1 MPSCCIGDLGLA
13 DPPAG
18 TSSRAS
24 EPAEAI
30 GVIGRCR
37 HADLSLATGVGI
49 DLVCDAAD
57 VRVVDLGTL
66 DALARLALVARRYR
80 LGLIIERPPQG
91 LIDLLD
97 LCGLGGLLARPQFA
111 ADGSV
116 EAGGQAE
123 EREVALGV
131 EEEHDPGDPI
141 AVELE
146 HLERPRLPA
155 AARGRLVL
163 SEPGSPARPDRDQP

>member
-1 MPSCCIGDLGLA
+1 MA
-13 DPPAG
+13 HPPARR
-18 TSSRAS
+18 SSRAT
-24 EPAEAI
+24 EPADAI
-30 GVIGRCR
+30 GVIGHCR
-37 HADLSLATGVGI
+37 RADLSLTTGI
-49 DLVCDAAD
+49 RTDLVCDAAE

-66 DALARLALVARRYR
+66 DALARLGLAARRHG
-80 LGLIIERPPQG
+80 LELIIECPPRG
-91 LIDLLD
+91 LLDLLD
-97 LCGLGGLLARPQFA
+97 LCGLGGLLARLQFA

-131 EEEHDPGDPI
+131 EEEHDPGDPT

-155 AARGRLVL
+155 AARRRLVL
-163 SEPGSPARPDRDQP
+163 GEPGSPARPDRDQP